1 MIGLSAGA
9 PVVASCTSVMPMSGV
24 CVLAGGILV
33 VGMAILVFLFPA
45 VFELFGFLAF
55 GSLEKLKLRYNGLMQ
70 PVLIFQNVGSPI
82 KLRLLADF

>member
-1 MIGLSAGA
+1 
-9 PVVASCTSVMPMSGV
+9 
-24 CVLAGGILV
+24 
-33 VGMAILVFLFPA
+33 MAILVFLFPA